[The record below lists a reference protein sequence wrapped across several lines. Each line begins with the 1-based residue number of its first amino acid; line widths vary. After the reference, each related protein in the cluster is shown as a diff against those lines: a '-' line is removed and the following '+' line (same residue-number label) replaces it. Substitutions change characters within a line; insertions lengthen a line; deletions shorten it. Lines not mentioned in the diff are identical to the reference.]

1 MLILFDLKIKKAR
14 INHRGELEHHGK
26 NGRGYFVKYVKG
38 NFTEILRKLEENG
51 IPIERDFLIFI

>member
-1 MLILFDLKIKKAR
+1 MFDLKIEKA
-14 INHRGELEHHGK
+14 RGELELHGK

-51 IPIERDFLIFI
+51 IPVERDVLIFI